1 MLTVENT
8 LRSQFEFER
17 AAAQALLNASAAQ
30 RPDLY
35 KKIYAEFYERF
46 GGVAEQ
52 YHLDKSSL
60 KSQFGFVERFLKDG
74 QDTFFEI
81 GSGSGA
87 LCIAVAKIAKT
98 CIGVDAAERSAP
110 RPTPANCTF
119 LQGDVANFT
128 LPENSVDVAFSSQ
141 FLEHLHPDDCR
152 ALIANVFRALKPG
165 GVFVNIVPNWLTG
178 PHDVSAHFG
187 PKAQGLHL
195 HEYDNGELASL
206 MRANGF
212 TRCTSYIGAKGLFI
226 PLPSALVAGIEK
238 GLRVVPR
245 ALRRKAPVR
254 AFVGIRMAARK
265 PS

>member
-1 MLTVENT
+1 MLRNGRICT
-8 LRSQFEFER
+8 
-17 AAAQALLNASAAQ
+17 
-30 RPDLY
+30 

-128 LPENSVDVAFSSQ
+128 SPENFVDVAFSSQ

-165 GVFVNIVPNWLTG
+165 GVFVNIVSNWLTG

-206 MRANGF
+206 MRERLYALHFLYRRQRLVHPSPERSG
-212 TRCTSYIGAKGLFI
+212 RGYRKRDCAWCRGL
-226 PLPSALVAGIEK
+226 
-238 GLRVVPR
+238 
-245 ALRRKAPVR
+245 
-254 AFVGIRMAARK
+254 
-265 PS
+265 